1 MALPRLFWD
10 AGTAYDLF
18 VSLEVLHHP
27 VEYGLRGAWAAGV
40 RARLAAADRQVLEQS
55 HLLMPVPLHWI
66 YSLPEPK
73 DGAAVLWTLGRLPP
87 AERLPALALAP
98 NHHSDTVVQA
108 LKNVAARGTWNEQ
121 DREILRSAYSDK
133 DEKRPLSSQ
142 ELAIVLDW
150 WARASEFGEHYL
162 EAMRAYQ
169 SVFFAEEEKRIRPM
183 LEEALARAQEMAERM
198 ALPDLLEELSQ
209 GLRFEVPPE
218 GTELVLAASYWCTPF
233 MLFGQVSSERRV
245 FLFGAR
251 PPDASLIPGEAVPDA
266 LLRAL
271 QALSDPTRL
280 RILHYLNEEPLT
292 PTELGRRLRLRT
304 PTVMYHL
311 GILRLAGLV
320 QLTLGERQE
329 TKNYAIRLE
338 AVEATWTVLKAFV
351 EKGGTRTGN
360 D

>member
-1 MALPRLFWD
+1 MTLPRLFWD

-18 VSLEVLHHP
+18 VSLEVLHHL
-27 VEYGLRGAWAAGV
+27 VNYGLRGAWAAGV

-73 DGAAVLWTLGRLPP
+73 DAAAVLWILGRIPP
-87 AERLPALALAP
+87 AERLPVLALAP
-98 NHHSDTVVQA
+98 NGYPDDVVEV

-121 DREILRSAYSDK
+121 DRETLRPTYGCK

-142 ELAIVLDW
+142 ELAIVLGW
-150 WARASEFGEHYL
+150 WARAPEFGERYL

-169 SVFFAEEEKRIRPM
+169 GVFFAEEEKRIRPM
-183 LEEALARAQEMAERM
+183 LQGALARAQEMAGRM
-198 ALPDLLEELSQ
+198 ALPDLLEKLSQ

-218 GTELVLAASYWCTPF
+218 GTELALAASYWCTPF
-233 MLFGQVSSERRV
+233 MLFGQVSAERRV

-251 PPDASLIPGEAVPDA
+251 PPDASLIPGEVVPDA

-280 RILHYLNEEPLT
+280 RILNYLNEKPLT

-311 GILRLAGLV
+311 ATLRLAGLV

-329 TKNYAIRLE
+329 TKNYAIRFE
-338 AVEATWTVLKAFV
+338 AVEATWAALKDFV
-351 EKGGTRTGN
+351 EKGGTRTTS